1 MKQQLLE
8 QLSVLLEDA
17 ELDLLDIEQ
26 ATQEMTVVRA
36 DGVASCLRRRS
47 ECYQHLRET
56 MEETEK
62 IAEEDESGA
71 LKLALNPS
79 TDFEE
84 IPEEV
89 QPLFEQRL
97 AMNAIVCRILAL
109 EKQAVGHIEMEREKL
124 LRQIRENNEGQSA
137 KASRFLG
144 AMKNDGDRVYFPS
157 KSKQI

>member
-1 MKQQLLE
+1 MKQQLLD
-8 QLSVLLEDA
+8 QLSVLLEEA
-17 ELDLLDIEQ
+17 ELDLLDLEL

-36 DGVASCLRRRS
+36 DGVASCLRQRS
-47 ECYQHLRET
+47 ECYQRLRET
-56 MEETEK
+56 MEEADR

-71 LKLALNPS
+71 LKLAMNPAVNF
-79 TDFEE
+79 DDV
-84 IPEEV
+84 PEEV

-97 AMNAIVCRILAL
+97 ALNAIICRILAL
-109 EKQAVGHIEMEREKL
+109 EKQAVGHIELEREKL

-144 AMKNDGDRVYFPS
+144 AVKNDGDRVFFPA